1 MIGHAYKTLLL
12 LLLMAGGSGV
22 AVSGAPATL
31 NISQALAEGQDLR
44 VYLEVRDEA
53 GGPVDDVIPEQL
65 HATVGPHAAEIKGL
79 DPFSPADAGVTYL
92 FLVDLSRSLSRAEF
106 ERIRSAL
113 EEWIGALGPRD
124 RAGLIGFGDTVRT
137 LVAPTAD
144 KAALT
149 SALAGLGPTDGHTAL
164 HEALYRA
171 IALGRQEA
179 ADLPERRA
187 IVTLTDGLDD
197 APGGMSADEVYA
209 ALEEGPVPI
218 YAIGFSSVRDAV
230 KRAAG
235 LNALGGFARRSGGA
249 YLDGGREDPA
259 SAFSA
264 MRSRIAE
271 VYVAHL
277 HCAAC
282 STDGNRYRVQ
292 IGLRSDGLVL
302 SAGTDLRLLPT
313 PTTPS
318 EPPAEADSE
327 TTAAP
332 PGPEGDETADPTASK
347 ADATGKTEGDAGPEA
362 GTKTRPPIPTWA
374 YGAGA
379 AGLLTLAALIGLIA
393 RARRNKRAKDAEPR
407 AAPAPESEPEPD
419 KAPPPGLGEDGPAPP
434 ASEAANA
441 PPPSVVPITA
451 TLPAAPPAR
460 PAPPTLTVHLTFM
473 TGPRRGERMALNLA
487 PRAQLGRIQGAD
499 LPLSQDPE
507 VSSRHAEIE
516 VLDNGRVVLR
526 DLGSTNGTR
535 LNGIAIQATHPVQSG
550 DVIGVGQT
558 ELRIAL

>member
-1 MIGHAYKTLLL
+1 MIGHARKSLLA
-12 LLLMAGGSGV
+12 LLLMAGCSGV

-31 NISQALAEGQDLR
+31 NISQALAEGQDVR

-65 HATVGPHAAEIKGL
+65 HATVGPHTAEIKGL
-79 DPFSPADAGVTYL
+79 DPFAPADAGVTYL
-92 FLVDLSRSLSRAEF
+92 FLVDLSRSLSPAAF
-106 ERIRSAL
+106 ERIRRAL
-113 EEWIGALGPRD
+113 VEWIGALGPRD

-171 IALGRQEA
+171 IALGRQES

-218 YAIGFSSVRDAV
+218 YAIGFSSVRDAA

-249 YLDGGREDPA
+249 YLDGGREDPSA
-259 SAFSA
+259 AFSA
-264 MRSRIAE
+264 MRSRIGE
-271 VYVAHL
+271 VYVAQL
-277 HCAAC
+277 HCADC

-302 SAGTDLRLLPT
+302 GAGTDLRLLPT
-313 PTTPS
+313 PSTPPEPTPTDDSEAPPAPS
-318 EPPAEADSE
+318 EPA
-327 TTAAP
+327 
-332 PGPEGDETADPTASK
+332 G
-347 ADATGKTEGDAGPEA
+347 DATTDATKSDTDSAKDTATEATPA
-362 GTKTRPPIPTWA
+362 IPTWV

-379 AGLLTLAALIGLIA
+379 AGVLALVALIGLVA
-393 RARRNKRAKDAEPR
+393 RSRRNKRATAPEPP
-407 AAPAPESEPEPD
+407 AAPENDPEPEHDPEGD
-419 KAPPPGLGEDGPAPP
+419 GESSPGAVQDAPVMP

-441 PPPSVVPITA
+441 PPPSGPPITA
-451 TLPAAPPAR
+451 TLPAAPPVR
-460 PAPPTLTVHLTFM
+460 PSLTVHLTFM
-473 TGPRRGERMALNLA
+473 TGPRRGERMALSLS

-516 VLDNGRVVLR
+516 VLENGRVVLR

-535 LNGIAIQATHPVQSG
+535 LNGIAIQATHPLQSG